1 MPGMAIRIH
10 FTATKP
16 GEYEVACA
24 ELCGMQHYKM
34 RGRLLVMPDAKFDEW
49 LKDRAER

>member
-1 MPGMAIRIH
+1 MAIRVH

-16 GEYEVACA
+16 GEYEIACA

-34 RGRLLVMPDAKFDEW
+34 RGRLLVMEEAEFQKW
-49 LKDRAER
+49 LKARAAL